1 MHNFSTKMKKEM
13 YVAPEAKEIQMELE
27 DVVMQV
33 GGPSGSNPDE
43 G

>member
-27 DVVMQV
+27 EVVLQGVGSDVH
-33 GGPSGSNPDE
+33 GE
-43 G
+43 HE

>member
-27 DVVMQV
+27 EVVLAGDSSGM
-33 GGPSGSNPDE
+33 GGSDI
-43 G
+43 